1 MRKSIYK
8 RKKKTEEKPTEAVK
22 KGSSRGNYK
31 GGKPKSTISEAL
43 KKADDYLKSGK
54 KVTSKNKRGEGANRL
69 ANKRK
74 SEQQELQA
82 TMKKTS
88 RGSRP
93 TEATRKLRAKI
104 KAEKDA
110 AKKNQPPKKTN
121 RVPSSKAPT
130 KKAVGGKA
138 PVKGKTSTSEAA
150 KAAVGKKKATEA
162 VAEVVKKQKEKRLS
176 PSQKVYTDKEGKKYK
191 KVRTTA
197 SKVRGGGMKYRRK
210 YM

>member
-8 RKKKTEEKPTEAVK
+8 RKKKKEEKPTESVK
-22 KGSSRGNYK
+22 KTGSRGNYK
-31 GGKPKSTISEAL
+31 GGKPKKTVSESLQKL
-43 KKADDYLKSGK
+43 KGD
-54 KVTSKNKRGEGANRL
+54 KVPSKRERGAAANR
-69 ANKRK
+69 AHQAKK
-74 SEQQELQA
+74 DQQAEINA
-82 TMKKTS
+82 TMVKTR
-88 RGSRP
+88 RGLRP
-93 TEATRKLRAKI
+93 TEDTRKLRAKI

-110 AKKNQPPKKTN
+110 AQKAQTAKKKTN
-121 RVPSSKAPT
+121 RVPSSKKPT
-130 KKAVGGKA
+130 KKVNAGSKIKA
-138 PVKGKTSTSEAA
+138 PSSKAPSSEAA

-176 PSQKVYTDKEGKKYK
+176 PTQKVYTDKEGKKYK